1 MNGSPF
7 LCNDHFQHKLS
18 LLGLS
23 PFSRVTN
30 AFFFPKLGARAQR
43 ASVLEKLEEL
53 MEAEERLDEKE
64 KALQDS
70 KKELAILKR
79 KADEYVSIN
88 ICLVRKMF

>member
-1 MNGSPF
+1 M
-7 LCNDHFQHKLS
+7 
-18 LLGLS
+18 
-23 PFSRVTN
+23 
-30 AFFFPKLGARAQR
+30 
-43 ASVLEKLEEL
+43 LEKLEEL